1 MKKEEKSK
9 TKELQVVET
18 EKNLISRICD
28 FIKENYI
35 LLIFTIITT
44 FLVIG
49 SQLFIRNMRVDVQA
63 YMLNPNFEYNWLE
76 IGRFGAVLLKYI
88 LTFNFFTP
96 YFVSGLLF
104 LLIIIA
110 NICFQFNIK
119 KYTKNIDL
127 LLIASI
133 ILIFD
138 SPMYAEQFYFSIQ
151 YVEIVFAIIL
161 SLISVN
167 QIFKYIDSKKI
178 KYAII
183 SIILMVIVFGTYQS
197 FIPMYIC
204 LVTAMYLLYSINES
218 KDTIKNELRNFV
230 NISLKLIITFFIA
243 LILYI
248 IISKYFIK
256 SEYLNQNILWGKAEI
271 SLILKNIINYIK
283 MVILGSVESIFYNK
297 SYLIM
302 GILLIITQIV
312 IDLKKDIF
320 IKTKNLLVVIIFLLT
335 PFLLEIYVGQDS
347 ALRSQLTLPVTVA
360 LGFILI
366 RELFIQNFRK

>member
-9 TKELQVVET
+9 TKELKVVET
-18 EKNLISRICD
+18 EKNLISNICD

-35 LLIFTIITT
+35 LLIFTIVIT

-63 YMLNPNFEYNWLE
+63 YMLNPKFEYNWLE
-76 IGRFGAVLLKYI
+76 IGRFGAVLLKYV

-271 SLILKNIINYIK
+271 SLILKNILNYIK
-283 MVILGSVESIFYNK
+283 MVILGSVESIFYNN
-297 SYLIM
+297 SYLVM
-302 GILLIITQIV
+302 GILLIITQIIV
-312 IDLKKDIF
+312 DLKKDIF

>member
-133 ILIFD
+133 ILIFA

-230 NISLKLIITFFIA
+230 NISLKLIITFLIA
-243 LILYI
+243 LILYT
-248 IISKYFIK
+248 IISKYFIE

-312 IDLKKDIF
+312 IDFKKDIF
-320 IKTKNLLVVIIFLLT
+320 IKIKNLLVVIIFLLT

-366 RELFIQNFRK
+366 RELFI

>member
-9 TKELQVVET
+9 TKELKVVET
-18 EKNLISRICD
+18 EKNLISNICD

-35 LLIFTIITT
+35 LLIFTIVIT

-63 YMLNPNFEYNWLE
+63 YMLNPKFEYNWLE
-76 IGRFGAVLLKYI
+76 IGRFGAVLLKYV

-271 SLILKNIINYIK
+271 SLILKNILNYIK
-283 MVILGSVESIFYNK
+283 MVILGSIESIFYNK
-297 SYLIM
+297 SYLVM
-302 GILLIITQIV
+302 GILLIITQIIV
-312 IDLKKDIF
+312 DLKKDIF

>member
-9 TKELQVVET
+9 TKELKVVET
-18 EKNLISRICD
+18 EKNLISNICD

-35 LLIFTIITT
+35 LLIFTIVIT

-63 YMLNPNFEYNWLE
+63 YMLNPKFEYNWLE
-76 IGRFGAVLLKYI
+76 IGRFGAVLLKYV

-271 SLILKNIINYIK
+271 SLILKNILNYIK

-297 SYLIM
+297 SYLVM
-302 GILLIITQIV
+302 GILLIITQIIV
-312 IDLKKDIF
+312 DLKKDIF